1 MKNEQ
6 YKICAVTGHRP
17 SGFPWDYNNKE
28 CDEHKEYLQTMEE
41 TLEKLISE
49 KGYNYFIAGG
59 AIGVD
64 TDFAETVLRLRESK
78 YPNIKLEI
86 AVPCENQ
93 DLKWNQSDK
102 DKYRQILSQA
112 DFVNVLSKH
121 YTRFCMAKRN
131 EYMVNKSDV
140 VLAFWNVK
148 ITKGGT
154 YRTLKYMNRKKIE
167 YEIIGLDD
175 FLPENKRI
183 DALLYS
189 LADEF
194 KSKMEQENLLPNSER
209 FKKFLI
215 EEGLLHSTSEKNDCN
230 K

>member
-49 KGYNYFIAGG
+49 KGYNYFICRRSNWSRYRFRGNRPPFK
-59 AIGVD
+59 GV
-64 TDFAETVLRLRESK
+64 K

-93 DLKWNQSDK
+93 DTNGINRIKINTVK
-102 DKYRQILSQA
+102 FYPQA

-121 YTRFCMAKRN
+121 YTRFCMAK
-131 EYMVNKSDV
+131 
-140 VLAFWNVK
+140 A
-148 ITKGGT
+148 
-154 YRTLKYMNRKKIE
+154 
-167 YEIIGLDD
+167 
-175 FLPENKRI
+175 
-183 DALLYS
+183 
-189 LADEF
+189 
-194 KSKMEQENLLPNSER
+194 
-209 FKKFLI
+209 
-215 EEGLLHSTSEKNDCN
+215 
-230 K
+230 